1 MQKLAALLLALV
13 ALVFTPGAA
22 SAQSIAP
29 LPEGRPIIGGVR
41 TVLVERWIEEW
52 DPVLQRWVR
61 VSEDSEGVA
70 ASGPIGTRLP
80 VGWSV
85 TETRQELA
93 AARHAR
99 PDRRAQGWQGPR
111 AAAPRYGPFRVIDES
126 RAALIGSTD
135 AATPGQFD
143 AMLRDF
149 PGLAVLELVEAP
161 GTSNDIANLA
171 LGRKIRAAGLATH
184 VPPGGSVRSGAVEL
198 FLAGERRTIAP
209 GARFA
214 VHSWL
219 DQRGREADDFA
230 ADDPAH
236 LMYIDYYVEMG
247 MDEQRAWAFYAMT
260 NSVPHSSALW
270 LRAEEMRGWIAP
282 ARDKPG
288 RMGAHRIARADQALS
303 FAESALALPRVELDG
318 PVSLALL
325 DEDAIPAAPAPRILY
340 ADVTAIALARG
351 QVELREI

>member
-1 MQKLAALLLALV
+1 MQKLAALLLALA
-13 ALVFTPGAA
+13 ALAFAPSAA
-22 SAQSIAP
+22 SAQSA
-29 LPEGRPIIGGVR
+29 LASPEAHPILGGGR

-52 DPVLQRWVR
+52 DPALQRWVR
-61 VSEDSEGVA
+61 VSEEVEAVA
-70 ASGPIGTRLP
+70 ASGPIGARPP

-99 PDRRAQGWQGPR
+99 PERPTQAWIGTPH
-111 AAAPRYGPFRVIDES
+111 YGPFRVIDES
-126 RAALIGSTD
+126 RAALVGSTD
-135 AATPGQFD
+135 AATPWQFD
-143 AMLRDF
+143 SMLRDF

-219 DQRGREADDFA
+219 DQRGREARDFA

-236 LMYIDYYVEMG
+236 RMYIDYYVEMG
-247 MDEQRAWAFYAMT
+247 MEEQLARAFYAMT
-260 NSVPHSSALW
+260 NSVPHASALW
-270 LRAEEMRGWIAP
+270 LHADEMRGWIAP
-282 ARDKPG
+282 AREEPR
-288 RMGAHRIARADQALS
+288 RMAVRRIARADLALS
-303 FAESALALPRVELDG
+303 FAEGALVLPRVELDR
-318 PVSLALL
+318 PLALAL
-325 DEDAIPAAPAPRILY
+325 VSDDAVPVAAFPRILY
-340 ADVTAIALARG
+340 ADMTTIALARSEM
-351 QVELREI
+351 ELREI